1 MPARERRPSVLLD
14 AKEPTM
20 PTTPEHDD
28 TAAKAPRAHATTTEQ
43 IKEMEGEGQAQAQG
57 TLPSPGHD
65 EPDQDA
71 TAVPDQEIDTTS
83 IGQPPPADHADR

>member
-1 MPARERRPSVLLD
+1 MA
-14 AKEPTM
+14 
-20 PTTPEHDD
+20 TTPEHDD
-28 TAAKAPRAHATTTEQ
+28 TGAKAPRAHASTTEQ

-57 TLPSPGHD
+57 TQPSPGHD

-83 IGQPPPADHADR
+83 IGQPPAGDHADR